1 MIDIDG
7 SFGEGGGQILRSS
20 LTLALMTG
28 QAFRLRN
35 IRARRAKPGLRPQ
48 HLTAVRAAAEVGHAE
63 TRGGSVGSSQ
73 LDFEPWTVKAGD
85 YHFAIGTA
93 GATTLVLHTV
103 YLPLALQAS
112 SSNIVLE
119 GGTHNDHAPC
129 YHFLATTWQSYLARI
144 GLPLVLQLDRP
155 GFYPRGG
162 GRFTAQI
169 PGGATL
175 RGVTLTDRP
184 PITRAIG
191 FSAVSGGLPDD
202 IALRQ
207 AGRARKRLAEAAL
220 DADIG
225 LETWR
230 GGPGTVLALTLDEA
244 PVATLYFGL
253 GARGKRAEAVADEAV
268 DQVLAYAA
276 TGAPVD
282 EHSADQLILPLA
294 FAEGPSE
301 YRVSRVT
308 KHLLTNVDVVRKFIP
323 RQIEID
329 GAEGEPGTVRIAS

>member
-35 IRARRAKPGLRPQ
+35 VRAKRAKPGLRPQ
-48 HLTAVRAAAEVGHAE
+48 HLTAVRAAAEVGHAQ
-63 TRGGSVGSSQ
+63 TRGASVGSSQ
-73 LDFEPWTVKAGD
+73 LDFEPQTVKPGN

-93 GATTLVLHTV
+93 GATTLVLHAV
-103 YLPLALQAS
+103 YLPLALQELPS
-112 SSNIVLE
+112 HLTFE
-119 GGTHNDHAPC
+119 GGTHNEHAPC

-144 GLPLVLQLDRP
+144 GLPLTLHLDRP

-162 GRFTAQI
+162 GRFTANI
-169 PGGATL
+169 LGSAKL
-175 RGVTLTDRP
+175 RGLTLTERP
-184 PITRAIG
+184 SITRAIG
-191 FSAVSGGLPDD
+191 FSAVSGGLPEH
-202 IALRQ
+202 IARRQ
-207 AGRARKRLAEAAL
+207 MRRAKEQLGTAGL

-225 LETWR
+225 LETWD
-230 GGPGTVLALTLDEA
+230 GGPGSVLALTLDEA
-244 PVATLYFGL
+244 PMPTLFFGL

-268 DQVLAYAA
+268 EQVLAYRAA
-276 TGAPVD
+276 DAPVD
-282 EHSADQLILPLA
+282 EHSADQLLLPLA

-308 KHLLTNVDVVRKFIP
+308 RHLLTNVEVVRRFVP
-323 RQIEID
+323 RPIEVA
-329 GAEGEPGTVRIAS
+329 GAEGEPGMVRIEA